1 MPAGSRWGTGL
12 LREYEAEETGNKQQQ
27 QQQQCSAVTL
37 KCPFTQEQEKE
48 EKQAGSMF
56 FVFLFFGSSQRVT
69 QRCTQVDDR
78 LFINPTKM
86 NEQLFLHFK
95 FQGAASRREVSSG
108 QFLFFLK
115 L

>member
-95 FQGAASRREVSSG
+95 FQGAASRREISS
-108 QFLFFLK
+108 QFSFLK
-115 L
+115 KL